1 MRIALRV
8 FLAVFSAN
16 AVLPLC
22 AVDGTVLGTSD
33 ASPAFAVYSVDG
45 ATYAAMSQAE
55 IVALPPLFSR
65 SGETVTAT
73 SPSGGVVTLS
83 SSSLASVLDAGGV
96 WTIANS
102 VQGTA
107 HVGVAWAVY
116 ADGGALA
123 EGVSGAYTVES
134 MSPGPDRKVKKREA
148 PPVAYSGDDWLGN
161 PSAAS
166 TLGFVSPSGDGT
178 NMNLVGCGAQQF
190 TFNKAGQWMVRLT
203 AGGKVREAE
212 VTIINGGFGLSIR

>member
-134 MSPGPDRKVKKREA
+134 MSP
-148 PPVAYSGDDWLGN
+148 PVAYSGDDWLGN

-212 VTIINGGFGLSIR
+212 VTIIKGGFGLSIR